1 MDQKEILGNQEV
13 HWNQKFTQNMDM
25 FGTEPSNPAKKTL
38 EVYQSEKA
46 SRILELGAG
55 QGRDTIYFAKNDL
68 QVDVLD
74 YSPEGV
80 NAILQKAETAK
91 LAKMVSAQCHDVRKP
106 LPYKDQS
113 FDGCYSHM
121 LFCMAFSTQ
130 ELEQL
135 CEEVRRVL
143 KPGGLCIYTVRHT
156 GDADYQNG
164 VHRGE
169 DLWESGGFIVHF
181 FDRQKVQHLAKGFEI
196 VDIEEFEEGKLPRK
210 LFRVTLRKL

>member
-1 MDQKEILGNQEV
+1 MDQKEILSKQEV
-13 HWNQKFTQNMDM
+13 HWNQKFTRNTDM
-25 FGTEPSNPAKKTL
+25 FGTEPSSPAIKTL
-38 EVYQSEKA
+38 ESYQNEKA

-55 QGRDTIYFAKNDL
+55 QGRDTLYFAKNGL

-80 NAILQKAETAK
+80 KEISQKAETAN
-91 LAKMVSAQCHDVRKP
+91 LSQMVSAQCHDVRKP
-106 LPYKDQS
+106 LPFEDQS

-135 CEEVRRVL
+135 SEEVKRVL

-156 GDADYQNG
+156 GDADFQTG
-164 VHRGE
+164 IHRGE

-181 FDRQKVQHLAKGFEI
+181 FDRRKVEHLAKGYEI
-196 VDIEEFEEGKLPRK
+196 MEIEEFEEGKLPRK